1 MRRATNSA
9 ITRSSAVPQAVLVTG
24 LLIMI
29 PLLLYPK
36 RLGFPPFDLNP
47 SLGLLE
53 WAFYVAVLSISS
65 ARLPFSTR
73 IVAGGFT
80 VVYRLVIAV
89 ASGSLVSL
97 AHHLNWGNS
106 VTDMLWSY
114 PLALIPQVLA
124 AAVTLAPLWEQIF
137 VGATPATATAPARH
151 VKLSPPPRVL
161 MSSASG
167 VAPAT
172 ASASRIAAAASA
184 KAFDPTFDDA
194 VAYVGDYHGVR
205 MCWIVDGDG
214 LPVAVWQRQQYS
226 KDADFWAPM
235 SLEMVDFHRRALSDA
250 HSTCV
255 PDRLELRTKDG
266 KVLVESVEG
275 FWLGVL
281 TEPDTD
287 ELVSVRVARARDM
300 ITRHWQEKC
309 GQQVAAGEA
318 RYV

>member
-1 MRRATNSA
+1 
-9 ITRSSAVPQAVLVTG
+9 LV
-24 LLIMI
+24 II
-29 PLLLYPK
+29 PLLFYPK

-53 WAFYVAVLSISS
+53 WAFYVAVLSIST
-65 ARLPFSTR
+65 ARLSFSTR

-80 VVYRLVIAV
+80 VIYRLLIAV
-89 ASGSLVSL
+89 ATGSVVCIAHSL
-97 AHHLNWGNS
+97 PWGNS
-106 VTDMLWSY
+106 VNEMLWSY

-124 AAVTLAPLWEQIF
+124 AAVTLAPLWEQVF
-137 VGATPATATAPARH
+137 VGAPAAGGRRVRLAPPPAR
-151 VKLSPPPRVL
+151 VIV
-161 MSSASG
+161 SSASG
-167 VAPAT
+167 VVPAA
-172 ASASRIAAAASA
+172 ASASRIAAAASV
-184 KAFDPTFDDA
+184 KPFDPSFDDA

-214 LPVAVWQRQQYS
+214 LPVAVWQRQQYT

-235 SLEMVDFHRRALSDA
+235 SVEMVDFHRRALSDA
-250 HSTCV
+250 NSTCV

-266 KVLVESVEG
+266 KVIVEAVEG

-287 ELVSVRVARARDM
+287 ELISVRIARARDM
-300 ITRHWQEKC
+300 IARHWQEKS
-309 GQQVAAGEA
+309 GQQVAAVEA